1 MEYLVLYS
9 PFYVLTGRFQT
20 SEWRTDW
27 SRCTTKFD
35 FHQRSPWKFGVKS

>member
-20 SEWRTDW
+20 SE
-27 SRCTTKFD
+27 
-35 FHQRSPWKFGVKS
+35 